1 MPTVPVSAAPCCFL
15 RLSTCITGSRVAVLH
30 NRRRREQESLASS
43 CVMGAR
49 LQAGGK
55 ADLGVRELEAAS
67 LDVAHHG
74 LPFEGFVAEVR
85 EGLRHNGRGAG
96 VSAPVAR
103 CGGVHIAVVGV
114 ELLVPA
120 LHEGLGAE
128 VAQLARRIV
137 VLPGG
142 GGGGMPMAVRHNRPA
157 VLQGGGVPQ
166 RRHIKP

>member
-15 RLSTCITGSRVAVLH
+15 RLSTCITGSRVVLH
-30 NRRRREQESLASS
+30 NRRRREHESLAS

-74 LPFEGFVAEVR
+74 LPFEGFVAEVC

-96 VSAPVAR
+96 ISAPVAR
-103 CGGVHIAVVGV
+103 CGGVCT
-114 ELLVPA
+114 
-120 LHEGLGAE
+120 
-128 VAQLARRIV
+128 
-137 VLPGG
+137 
-142 GGGGMPMAVRHNRPA
+142 
-157 VLQGGGVPQ
+157 
-166 RRHIKP
+166 